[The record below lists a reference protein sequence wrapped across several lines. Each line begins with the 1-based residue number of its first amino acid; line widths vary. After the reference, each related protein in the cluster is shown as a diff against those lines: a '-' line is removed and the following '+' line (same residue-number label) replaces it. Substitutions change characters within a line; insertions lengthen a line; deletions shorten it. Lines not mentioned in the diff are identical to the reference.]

1 MINIHEPKIS
11 FGDKLKVLKALS
23 TNWIGKGETVKL
35 FEQSFANY
43 LGVASVI
50 STTSCTQALFEV
62 FNYLKTITNKKQV
75 VITSIGWIGIPAA
88 IKLNGF
94 DFVYCDISHEHNS
107 MSFESLQKTITSD
120 TVAVVVQHYG
130 GRPNLEIEK
139 IINLTKDKN
148 IFVIEDCATVLG
160 AKINNKHVGTFGD
173 FAVWS
178 FDAMKTITSGD
189 GGMIFCSNKEHEKIL
204 RNNIFLGID
213 DNSSTFDKSKTSE
226 SWWVLEPKSF
236 GTRNIMNNISA
247 SLGLSQLEQLS
258 NFIQTQNRIWN
269 YYLNNIKNHLI
280 KLPQSTNVE
289 EADYLF
295 WIYSEK
301 RDLLASYLKRNGI
314 FSTFRYY
321 PLHKTLLYFSSQ
333 SLPNTERFYST
344 ALCIPCHKNLSEKQ
358 IDFIV
363 SKIND
368 FNPSCD
374 IL

>member
-23 TNWIGKGETVKL
+23 TNWIGKGETVNL

-43 LGVASVI
+43 LGVDGVI

-62 FNYLKTITNKKQV
+62 FNYLKTVTNKKQV

-94 DFVYCDISHEHNS
+94 DFIYCDISPEHNS
-107 MSFESLQKTITSD
+107 MSFESLQQTITSD

-139 IINLTKDKN
+139 IINFAKEKN

-189 GGMIFCSNKEHEKIL
+189 GGMIFCSNKEHEKAL

-213 DNSSTFDKSKTSE
+213 DNSSTLAKSKTSE
-226 SWWVLEPKSF
+226 TWWVLEPKTF

-247 SLGLSQLEQLS
+247 SLGLSQLHQLP
-258 NFIQTQNRIWN
+258 NFIQTQNQIWS
-269 YYLNNIKNHLI
+269 YYLNNIKNSWI
-280 KLPQSTNVE
+280 GLPQSTQVE

-301 RDLLASYLKRNGI
+301 RDALANYLKQNGI

-321 PLHKTLLYFSSQ
+321 PLHKTSLYFSSQ
-333 SLPNTERFYST
+333 TLPNTEKFYSI
-344 ALCIPCHKNLSEKQ
+344 ALCIPCHKNLSKYQ
-358 IDFIV
+358 TKWIV
-363 SKIND
+363 SKLNSFVPD
-368 FNPSCD
+368 
-374 IL
+374 